1 MFKNSNKK
9 TKEKADSNKNSEA
22 SEDKINKEINEN
34 LVTHKMP
41 AWERF
46 SGQTYSSHSE
56 NIEAKSAVMG
66 QPKKTGA
73 VLIAVGILVLV
84 VVLGAGYWFIIKPI
98 LEKPTSTPNQVENT
112 YQAPIDQEL
121 TDYPVEPTDTEIAT
135 TSPINDG
142 SASSTE
148 LAATSTATSTEEI
161 ISEDM
166 PVVTSP
172 LVESP
177 DTDNDGLTDA
187 EERVAGTDP
196 ENADTDNDGLTD
208 AEERVAGTDPEN
220 ADTDNDGYSDLQE
233 LLSGYDPLVSNEK
246 LGISSALQANS
257 LDGQARILYPVDWS
271 VVESPSTNTVVF
283 SDSDQAFIQATYHS
297 NDSALSAGAWL
308 ANEMPGAVAKE
319 FISGEGWTGF
329 ILDDGLSA
337 YVFSDDDKRVY
348 TITCLP
354 LAPNTDSPA
363 VFTLMLK
370 TIFVF

>member
-196 ENADTDNDGLTD
+196 ENADTDNDG
-208 AEERVAGTDPEN
+208 
-220 ADTDNDGYSDLQE
+220 YSDLQE

-329 ILDDGLSA
+329 VLDDGLSA
-337 YVFSDDDKRVY
+337 YVFSEDDKRVY